1 MPFRRPSFRLS
12 RLCWQRHLLLVL
24 GLVLAFRALAWP
36 LDMAAHRPAPA
47 VQLAG
52 EECHAQNDQHAYHGA
67 TPLKDGALSNSADG
81 VPAKAGDERVCQILC
96 AVACAPLLLQ
106 APALPV
112 ANAAQPRHGAP
123 LPLPLGVVA
132 PPDLPPPI
140 A

>member
-1 MPFRRPSFRLS
+1 MPFRQPPFRLS
-12 RLCWQRHLLLVL
+12 RLFWQRQLLLVL
-24 GLVLAFRALAWP
+24 GLVLALRALAWP
-36 LDMAAHRPAPA
+36 LDMVAHRPAPA

-52 EECHAQNDQHAYHGA
+52 EVCHARHDQHADHDA
-67 TPLKDGALSNSADG
+67 APLTDEAVSKSADG
-81 VPAKAGDERVCQILC
+81 EPAKAGDERVCQILC

-106 APALPV
+106 APALPAAV
-112 ANAAQPRHGAP
+112 AAQSRYDAP

>member
-12 RLCWQRHLLLVL
+12 RLCWQRQLLLVL
-24 GLVLAFRALAWP
+24 GLVLALRALAWP
-36 LDMAAHRPAPA
+36 LDMVAHRPAPA

-52 EECHAQNDQHAYHGA
+52 EVCHAQHDPHADHDAARPKGGA
-67 TPLKDGALSNSADG
+67 ASSSADG
-81 VPAKAGDERVCQILC
+81 VPAEAGDERVCQILC

-106 APALPV
+106 TPALPAAV
-112 ANAAQPRHGAP
+112 AAQPRYDAP
-123 LPLPLGVVA
+123 QPLPLGVIA